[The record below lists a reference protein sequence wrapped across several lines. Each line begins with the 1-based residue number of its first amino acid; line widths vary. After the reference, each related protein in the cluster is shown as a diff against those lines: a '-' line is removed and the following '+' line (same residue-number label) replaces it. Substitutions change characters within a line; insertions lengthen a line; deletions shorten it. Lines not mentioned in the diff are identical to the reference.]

1 MKLKRFVMEAA
12 KEHRFIRRE
21 KQRSSLKRK
30 ERVAIVGSGPSGLT
44 AAHDLAKKGYQVVV
58 FERSDTPGGALG
70 NTIPRYRLPYSV
82 LWEDIEDILSLG
94 VELRTNFEV
103 GKDCTVDDLF
113 KEGYN
118 AVLLASG
125 LSESRTLNVPGIDC
139 EGIMLALPFLRSVL
153 SANPPVL
160 GKRVVVIG
168 GGNVAIDVAR
178 SVRRLGAEK
187 VTMVCLESRDQMPAW
202 DWELKEAEEEGITVM
217 NSWGP
222 RSVYSEEE
230 RVKGLEL
237 KRCVGI
243 FDSDNCFNPQFDE
256 SNIATVRADNI
267 IIAIG
272 QRGDLTCVQGSGIP
286 VTPGGKLECNP
297 QTLSTAQAGLFVSG
311 ELLTGPSS
319 SVEAVHDGHRAAT
332 AIDHYLRTGNLLEQ
346 PVVEIP
352 TLGELPDSVVEKIQK
367 RFPVMLESAK
377 PDERVKHFLEIEKG
391 YTEVQALA
399 EAKRC
404 IACTTGALADEEKC
418 AACLTCVRVCPFGV
432 ATVDKTAVMPEDMC
446 QACGLCAAQCPAA
459 AIALKRFGTNQIKGQ
474 LSSLLSPS
482 TESAMTQPLIV
493 SYCCLFEVTS
503 REFMKNR
510 SDEYKKSGVYTIMIP
525 CVARLSLYD
534 ILVPFEL
541 GADGVSII
549 ACSEGTCLYPSAE
562 VRLLNRVG
570 QAKGILEEIGLEGER
585 IDFWKT
591 QSSAEVSWTAFW
603 EISRKKLAQISTKP
617 NLRKNSHDSSRTKTT
632 IRP

>member
-549 ACSEGTCLYPSAE
+549 ACSEGTCLFLEDSIIC
-562 VRLLNRVG
+562 RSLLDCFLGNI
-570 QAKGILEEIGLEGER
+570 QEKISSNKY
-585 IDFWKT
+585 KT
-591 QSSAEVSWTAFW
+591 QS
-603 EISRKKLAQISTKP
+603 
-617 NLRKNSHDSSRTKTT
+617 
-632 IRP
+632 

>member
-256 SNIATVRADNI
+256 SNIATVRADNL

-617 NLRKNSHDSSRTKTT
+617 NRRKNSHDSSRTKTT